1 MADATDDIDKLYE
14 FGERLN
20 DAKDKSEHR
29 QDYEGIIAAANGSV
43 KAKQLAAQLI
53 PKFVKFFPELAEQA
67 LDQHLNLI
75 EDHELGVRVQA
86 IRGLPLFCKDTPEQ
100 LTKIVDILGQLL
112 IAGENVERDA
122 VHKALMTVLR
132 QDVKTSLTA
141 LFKHIGSIEDQS
153 AEDFSTWDSIRKK
166 VLLFLRDKVFP
177 LKTELLVPQ
186 ELMERHI
193 TTLVKQNLQDVTA
206 AEFKMFMDFLKSLSL
221 FGHKAPAERI
231 QELVEIIEG
240 QADLDAQFNV
250 SDADHIQRFISC
262 LSMTFP
268 FFQKGCIRAQSSSTI

>member
-132 QDVKTSLTA
+132 QDVK
-141 LFKHIGSIEDQS
+141 
-153 AEDFSTWDSIRKK
+153 STF
-166 VLLFLRDKVFP
+166 LFLKFS
-177 LKTELLVPQ
+177 
-186 ELMERHI
+186 HYI
-193 TTLVKQNLQDVTA
+193 TDSPK
-206 AEFKMFMDFLKSLSL
+206 
-221 FGHKAPAERI
+221 P
-231 QELVEIIEG
+231 
-240 QADLDAQFNV
+240 
-250 SDADHIQRFISC
+250 
-262 LSMTFP
+262 
-268 FFQKGCIRAQSSSTI
+268 